1 MAKITS
7 ARRPHRLLLAA
18 LAAVAVV
25 AGATAC
31 EPRPPQKD
39 RVVIF
44 IHGYS
49 ALGAGT
55 NCNSAF
61 GSLKNSLRADGF
73 TGTFVTIGFYDSDT
87 NCDLNLRSLDGDISN
102 STSWKTLAKVFSR
115 YVHDTYTAQNIPVD
129 VVGHSMGGLI
139 ARGAVQG
146 STAGE
151 SGFSGPLLVED
162 AVTLAAPHAGAAWY
176 SYLCLWGQCSQ
187 LKPGASDIEWLATVP
202 NPQGLGGTDWTVLG
216 STTDDVVPESSALS
230 MGVPDARKVL
240 YTDIEHSDYQS
251 NPTSQARTA
260 LALAEVER

>member
-1 MAKITS
+1 MTITTS
-7 ARRPHRLLLAA
+7 ARRSLRLLLGVPAA
-18 LAAVAVV
+18 MLLV
-25 AGATAC
+25 AGLTAC

-61 GSLKNSLRADGF
+61 GSLESSLRADGF

-87 NCDLNLRSLDGDISN
+87 NCDLNLRSIDSSISN
-102 STSWKTLAKVFSR
+102 SSSWKTLSKAFSR
-115 YVHDTYTAQNIPVD
+115 YVHDTYTANAVTVD

-146 STAGE
+146 SAAGE

-176 SYLCLWGQCSQ
+176 SSLCFWGQCSQ
-187 LKPGASDIEWLATVP
+187 LKPGAGDLDWLATVP
-202 NPQGLGGTDWTVLG
+202 DPQGIGGTDWTVLG
-216 STTDDVVPESSALS
+216 STADDVVPDSSALA
-230 MGVPDARKVL
+230 MGVPDARKVR
-240 YTDIEHSDYQS
+240 YTDLEHSDYQS
-251 NPTSQARTA
+251 NATSQARTA
-260 LALAEVER
+260 VALAEVDR

>member
-1 MAKITS
+1 MAKTTT
-7 ARRPHRLLLAA
+7 ARRPHRILLGAVAA
-18 LAAVAVV
+18 LLVV

-31 EPRPPQKD
+31 EPRPPAKD
-39 RVVIF
+39 HVVIF

-61 GSLKNSLRADGF
+61 GSLKSALRADGF

-87 NCDLNLRSLDGDISN
+87 NCDLNLRSLDGGIDN
-102 STSWKTLAKVFSR
+102 STSWKTLSKVFSR
-115 YVHDTYTAQNIPVD
+115 YVHDNYTSKNITVD
-129 VVGHSMGGLI
+129 LVGHSMGGLI

-187 LKPGASDIEWLATVP
+187 LKPGASDINWLATVP

-251 NPTSQARTA
+251 NPVSQARTA
-260 LALAEVER
+260 LALAEVDR